1 MEILH
6 TINLIKANVPLE
18 NVELDDIQK
27 RNSYVLK
34 TPTTTFPFLETEKG
48 NISESRGI
56 QYFLCN
62 KYMPKLLGESPM
74 ERAKVNQWMEFA
86 GCEIYHCLQNIV
98 YPLFGWKK
106 YNKELADKANNKLK
120 DYLKIIENNLKSNEY
135 ICGKEMSSTAIVPNS
150 IKFAKFAISE
160 NGNIWDVCNE
170 CREDLDVWIKDR
182 KEQLSQK
189 RGG

>member
-106 YNKELADKANNKLK
+106 YNNNRCFKW
-120 DYLKIIENNLKSNEY
+120 YR
-135 ICGKEMSSTAIVPNS
+135 SSS
-150 IKFAKFAISE
+150 RFLFFKQWSKCSS
-160 NGNIWDVCNE
+160 G
-170 CREDLDVWIKDR
+170 RSR
-182 KEQLSQK
+182 
-189 RGG
+189 